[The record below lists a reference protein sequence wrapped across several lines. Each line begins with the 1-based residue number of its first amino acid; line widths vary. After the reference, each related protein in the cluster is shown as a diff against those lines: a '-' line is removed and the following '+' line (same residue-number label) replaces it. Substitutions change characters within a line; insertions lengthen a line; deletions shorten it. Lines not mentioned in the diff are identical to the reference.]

1 MNRKFDLK
9 VVVLTVLLTIG
20 VIGFWEVA
28 LRPLFFGWVDA
39 RYPGDARAELRWNVK
54 QRFEHFFISFTVDAL
69 VVTML
74 LRLVHRQQRRLLESE
89 ERYRALFEQA
99 GDGIGVIRL
108 NDYHMVE
115 ANNKV
120 CEILGLKPQEC
131 VDRDIRGLLPTNRQ
145 LEFMTTPNGQTS
157 GENELTIQTPHG
169 LSRPVSVSFTP
180 LSTQREQMMIMSLR
194 DLSVRK
200 QLEAQERIAALGRAA
215 AQVAHEVKNPLAGLL
230 LYALHLKSKASKFAE
245 SEANLVD
252 KIVNTINHLNSRVE
266 QILGFARP
274 VSLTLSLGDLNQTV
288 ADILELLRPQLEANH
303 VEVRLSTGDHPAYA
317 RLDESSIR
325 GALMNLV
332 LNAVEAMPDGGI
344 LTVAINQT
352 NEKLQLKITDTGRGV
367 TEEQAKK
374 IFEPFFTTKEK
385 GLGLGMPYAKKII
398 DQHGGTMS
406 FDSELGEGTTIS
418 IELPAVK
425 KEADNAA

>member
-1 MNRKFDLK
+1 MNRRFDLK
-9 VVVLTVLLTIG
+9 VIVLTILLTIG
-20 VIGFWEVA
+20 VIGVWEVA
-28 LRPLFFGWVDA
+28 FRPLFFGWVDA
-39 RYPGDARAELRWNVK
+39 RYPGDANAELRWNVK
-54 QRFEHFFISFTVDAL
+54 QRFEHFFISLAVDGL

-99 GDGIGVIRL
+99 GEGIGVIRL
-108 NDYHMVE
+108 PDYHLIE
-115 ANNKV
+115 ANNRV
-120 CEILGLKPQEC
+120 CEILGMKQQEC
-131 VDRDIRGLLPTNRQ
+131 VDRDIRALLHTNGQ
-145 LEFMTTPNGQTS
+145 LITPNGQTS
-157 GENELTIQTPHG
+157 AESELTIQTPHG

-194 DLSVRK
+194 DLSIRK
-200 QLEAQERIAALGRAA
+200 QLEAQERIAGLGRAA

-274 VSLTLSLGDLNQTV
+274 MSLTLSLGDLNETV
-288 ADILELLRPQLEANH
+288 TDILELLRPQLRANQ
-303 VEVRLSTGDHPAYA
+303 VEVLLSTGDHPAYA
-317 RLDESSIR
+317 MLDESSIR
-325 GALMNLV
+325 GALMNLM

-344 LTVAINQT
+344 LSVGINQT
-352 NEKLQLKITDTGRGV
+352 NEKLQLKITDTGRGIS
-367 TEEQAKK
+367 EEQAKR

-398 DQHGGTMS
+398 EQHGGTMS
-406 FDSELGEGTTIS
+406 LDSKLAEGTTIS
-418 IELPAVK
+418 IVLPAVK

>member
-1 MNRKFDLK
+1 MNRRFDLK
-9 VVVLTVLLTIG
+9 VIVLTVLLTIG

-39 RYPGDARAELRWNVK
+39 RYPGDANVELRWNIK
-54 QRFEHFFISFTVDAL
+54 QRVEHFFISFAVDAL

-108 NDYHMVE
+108 PDYHLVE
-115 ANNKV
+115 ANNRV
-120 CEILGLKPQEC
+120 CEILGLKLQDC
-131 VDRDIRGLLPTNRQ
+131 VDRDIRGLLPSNGQ
-145 LEFMTTPNGQTS
+145 LEFMITPPGQTS
-157 GENELTIQTPHG
+157 SENELTIQTPHG
-169 LSRPVSVSFTP
+169 DSRPVSVTFTP

-194 DLSVRK
+194 DLSIRK
-200 QLEAQERIAALGRAA
+200 QLEAQERIAGLGRAA

-230 LYALHLKSKASKFAE
+230 LYALHLKGKASKFAE

-288 ADILELLRPQLEANH
+288 TDILELLRPQLEAND
-303 VEVRLSTGDHPAYA
+303 VEVRLSTGDHPAHA
-317 RLDESSIR
+317 MLDESSIR
-325 GALMNLV
+325 GALMNLM

-344 LTVAINQT
+344 LSVAINQT
-352 NEKLQLKITDTGRGV
+352 DEKLQLKITDTGRGV
-367 TEEQAKK
+367 SEEQAKR

-406 FDSELGEGTTIS
+406 LDSELGEGTTIS

-425 KEADNAA
+425 KEADDAA

>member
-169 LSRPVSVSFTP
+169 LSRPVSVTFTP

>member
-288 ADILELLRPQLEANH
+288 TDILELLRPQLEANH